1 MSPSDDRSS
10 LAMIPLFVSVAVL
23 LVIFGGLL
31 AAADA
36 ALSVLSRA
44 DLLEIASTSR
54 ARKSLVAIAA
64 DVGAHVNAVNF
75 MRVVAETTAA
85 VLVTLAFAYVFT
97 EWWWALLA
105 SAFIMTVASFVLVG
119 SSPRSVGRVH
129 ARAVV
134 RVSAWTVHAIR
145 LFLGPVAAA
154 LVAIG
159 NRVTPG
165 RTATFS
171 SEEQLLSM
179 VDEATE
185 LDVLEEDDRELIH
198 SIFEFSDTVVREVMI
213 PRTDMVTIDS
223 DESIGAAMG
232 LFLSRG
238 VSRVP
243 VIGVDV
249 DEVIGVLY
257 LRDVARLSYERPAGL
272 DTVTLDSL
280 VRHALFIP
288 ESKKADDTLRQMQL
302 ESNHLAMVVDEY
314 GGIAGLVTLEDLIEE
329 LVGDISDEYDH
340 EVIEIEDLGDGRF
353 RVSARLPVDELG
365 ELFELDLDDDDVDSV
380 GGLITKALGRLPLA
394 GSVATIS
401 GLILT
406 AERTEGRRKRLS
418 TVLVERDQALS
429 DAMAAFNPP
438 RSKESKPKESKP
450 KESKPKESKPK
461 ESKPKESKP
470 KESKPRDA
478 KPKDSKA
485 AESEPEE
492 AKATVSTSTEDGD

>member
-1 MSPSDDRSS
+1 
-10 LAMIPLFVSVAVL
+10 MIPLFVSVAVL

-44 DLLEIASTSR
+44 DLLEIAATAR
-54 ARKSLVAIAA
+54 ARKSLTAIAA
-64 DVGAHVNAVNF
+64 DVGAHVNAINF
-75 MRVVAETTAA
+75 TRVVAETTAA
-85 VLVTLAFAYVFT
+85 VLITLAFAYVFT
-97 EWWWALLA
+97 QWWWALLA

-134 RVSAWTVHAIR
+134 RVSAWTVHSIR

-185 LDVLEEDDRELIH
+185 LEVLEEEDRELIH

-249 DEVIGVLY
+249 DEVLGVLY
-257 LRDVARLSYERPAGL
+257 LRDVARLSYERPKGL
-272 DTVTLDSL
+272 DSIKLESL
-280 VRHALFIP
+280 VRPAQFIP
-288 ESKKADDTLRQMQL
+288 ESKKADDTLRQMQV

-340 EVIEIEDLGDGRF
+340 EVIEFEDLGEGRY

-365 ELFELDLDDDDVDSV
+365 ELFEIELDDDDVDSV
-380 GGLITKALGRLPLA
+380 GGLITKALGRLPLP

-438 RSKESKPKESKP
+438 KGKDQKSNDPKPKVPKVKESKPKKSK
-450 KESKPKESKPK
+450 
-461 ESKPKESKP
+461 
-470 KESKPRDA
+470 
-478 KPKDSKA
+478 
-485 AESEPEE
+485 SE
-492 AKATVSTSTEDGD
+492 VSTTKEDGD